1 MFDVYC
7 IKDNVQITLIA
18 QSVGGPS
25 SNKLVTHKCQ
35 RRFYT
40 ISP

>member
-1 MFDVYC
+1 MLDVYY
-7 IKDNVQITLIA
+7 IKDNMQITLIA
-18 QSVGGPS
+18 QNVGGLG

-35 RRFYT
+35 RRFYA